1 MIASYFAQ
9 KGLGLGVG
17 AAEHKAL
24 QSARRVMIRFFKF
37 VANLGVKGVTIATWS
52 IEKQVIY

>member
-1 MIASYFAQ
+1 
-9 KGLGLGVG
+9 
-17 AAEHKAL
+17 EHKAL